1 MAKAIP
7 KTYKYGVCAECG
19 LGLWRDGKCF
29 LYPFHS
35 QEPAQVEVNPAKM
48 TLDTPPQLQIEGVR

>member
-7 KTYKYGVCAECG
+7 KTYKYGTCAECG

-35 QEPAQVEVNPAKM
+35 QETGTGGGGAGA
-48 TLDTPPQLQIEGVR
+48 DGVGG